1 MIDVTAAPLRV
12 TSLDSRGA
20 QRQIPASFALATVE
34 YNVPAV
40 VRVYLLQVTVQV
52 SRPPTPRHDED
63 QIRHI
68 RA

>member
-12 TSLDSRGA
+12 TSLDSRWQQHQA
-20 QRQIPASFALATVE
+20 PAPFTFATVE

-40 VRVYLLQVTVQV
+40 VRVYLLEVTIQV
-52 SRPPTPRHDED
+52 SLPPTPRHDED
-63 QIRHI
+63 QVRHI